1 MRKIWTPDKLQRIIL
16 VPLSIA
22 GLVSIAIGIRHAVEY
37 GSHDMQWMAAR
48 LVGQHLDPWQEE
60 LARGPHHYLH
70 FGPPNYLHLL
80 YLLLLPLGFLN
91 FSTAQVLWTVGNVCL
106 SVVCLLVLQRMFKL
120 SGTQTALAL
129 FLLWMSSPF
138 RVVLEVGQMSFV
150 ELFFLTGAYVA
161 ASSAVAGISFGISLV
176 KYSFSPSAAILF
188 LLRGRIRLLLY
199 AALVSLIGL
208 IGVWLFIRTPMIKLA
223 LEPFVVS
230 ALPTTVSPG
239 FADLMTLA
247 EHTLKF
253 EMPIESAR
261 HVSYV
266 LGLLGCAAYAFLL
279 SRFRLSRSE
288 EFTLIS
294 VASLFFVKHLSY
306 DYVFLV
312 VLLCFALTQKSAKI
326 KGLLGGGVMVF
337 WFVLPYLAKR
347 TQADINV
354 HLGQLATNCCLL
366 AALLAFST
374 YVVLKGAAGNKAKGE
389 TVREPAI
396 LTVDR

>member
-1 MRKIWTPDKLQRIIL
+1 MRKIWTADKLQRIIL
-16 VPLSIA
+16 APLSIA
-22 GLVSIAIGIRHAVEY
+22 ALGSVAIGIRHAVQY

-48 LVGQHLDPWQEE
+48 LVGQHMDPWQEE

-80 YLLLLPLGFLN
+80 YLLLLPLGLLN
-91 FSTAQVLWTVGNVCL
+91 FPSAQVIWTVGNVCL
-106 SVVCLLVLQRMFKL
+106 SVICLLVLQRMFKL
-120 SGTQTALAL
+120 SGAQTALAL

-138 RVVLEVGQMSFV
+138 RVVLEVGQMSFF
-150 ELFFLTGAYVA
+150 ELFFLTGAYMAV
-161 ASSAVAGISFGISLV
+161 SSAVGGISFGISMV

-188 LLRGRIRLLLY
+188 LLRGRIRLLVY
-199 AALVSLIGL
+199 AVVVSLVGL
-208 IGVWLFIRTPMIKLA
+208 IGVWLFIRTPMVKLT

-230 ALPTTVSPG
+230 ALPTAVSPG

-253 EMPIESAR
+253 GMPIESAR
-261 HVSYV
+261 HIAYA
-266 LGLLGCAAYAFLL
+266 LGLLGSAAYAFLL
-279 SRFRLSRSE
+279 SRFRLSRSA

-312 VLLCFALTQKSAKI
+312 VLLCFALTQKSARI
-326 KGLLGGGVMVF
+326 RGLLGGGVMAF
-337 WFVLPYLAKR
+337 WFVLPYFSRR
-347 TQADINV
+347 TQNDVNV

-366 AALLAFST
+366 AVLLGFST
-374 YVVLKGAAGNKAKGE
+374 YVVLKAAAGSKE
-389 TVREPAI
+389 EPVVEESAAI
-396 LTVDR
+396 TADS